1 MKGFFRTAPWTL
13 ATLTFVTRWIA
24 MRRSI
29 RKNLMKL
36 TTSCSFK
43 RILLLCVYG
52 SLLGAIPVARS
63 TTAPALQTDDRFK
76 ADILLIVAHSDDE
89 IDVAGYLARA
99 IYDQHKRV
107 AVVFTTHAEISANTI
122 GTIRGDALGAER
134 DIEGRQALASLG
146 ISNVWFLNGPDNA
159 VQNVLRSLES
169 WDHGAILG
177 QVVRLVRLT
186 RPEVIITWLPASV
199 AGENSSDHQAA
210 SVIANEAFDLAG
222 DPAAFGEQ
230 LAVDPAGGGKPAE
243 GLQPWQPKK
252 IYYYSDAS
260 EYPYP
265 GEKPLASPFRTH
277 FLEGKGPAYSNA
289 EVSPTQHVP
298 YSAFVAREWSFYLTV
313 DGKLAVDALER
324 QDFKEFNPIAH
335 FVFGKSLV
343 GGSVIG
349 DIFEGIVPGPIPYA
363 RLAPPAPMKQAE
375 PALELGGQWYFYR
388 QFWRVHHLEP
398 LEALLPI
405 AEVAIRPGIDKLS
418 IPLLIRNNTQQ
429 VQDVV
434 LSVQLPQGWTDQT
447 KFNEYRL
454 QPGEVY
460 PVQAILG
467 MADASVP
474 RWQEIKWQ
482 TLVGGRPGATL
493 TLRVD
498 VALSGTMAQ

>member
-1 MKGFFRTAPWTL
+1 VRVRFGRGY
-13 ATLTFVTRWIA
+13 R
-24 MRRSI
+24 
-29 RKNLMKL
+29 NMKL

-43 RILLLCVYG
+43 QILWLCVYC
-52 SLLGAIPVARS
+52 SALGAIPVAQS
-63 TTAPALQTDDRFK
+63 ATAPALQTDDRFK

-89 IDVAGYLARA
+89 TGDVAGYLARA

-107 AVVFTTHAEISANTI
+107 AVVFTTHSEASANPI
-122 GTIRGDALGAER
+122 GPIRGDALGAER

-146 ISNVWFLNGPDNA
+146 ISNVWFLNGSDNA
-159 VQNVLRSLES
+159 SQSVLRSLAR

-177 QVVRLVRLT
+177 QVVRFVRLT
-186 RPEVIITWLPASV
+186 RPEVILTWLPAAV

-222 DPAAFGEQ
+222 DPAAFSEQ
-230 LAVDPAGGGKPAE
+230 LAVDPAGDGKPAE

-252 IYYYSDAS
+252 IYYYSDAY

-265 GEKPLASPFRTH
+265 GQREPWGPSPFRTP
-277 FLEGKGPAYSNA
+277 FLEGKGPAYSNTD
-289 EVSPTQHVP
+289 VSPTRHMP
-298 YSAFVAREWSFYLTV
+298 YSAFAAREYSFYLTV
-313 DGKLAVDALER
+313 DGKLGVNALES
-324 QDFKEFNPIAH
+324 QDFKDFDLIAH
-335 FVFGKSLV
+335 FILGKSLV
-343 GGSVIG
+343 GGRVTG

-375 PALELGGQWYFYR
+375 PTLELGGQWHFYR
-388 QFWRVHHLEP
+388 QFWRAHHLEH

-405 AEVAIRPGIDKLS
+405 AEVAIRPGIDTLRM
-418 IPLLIRNNTQQ
+418 PLLIRNNTQQ

-434 LSVQLPQGWTDQT
+434 LTVQLPQGWTDQT

-460 PVQAILG
+460 PVQAVLG
-467 MADASVP
+467 LADASVP
-474 RWQEIKWQ
+474 RWQEIRWQ
-482 TLVGGRPGATL
+482 TLVGGRPGVTL

-498 VALSGTMAQ
+498 VAASGAMPQ